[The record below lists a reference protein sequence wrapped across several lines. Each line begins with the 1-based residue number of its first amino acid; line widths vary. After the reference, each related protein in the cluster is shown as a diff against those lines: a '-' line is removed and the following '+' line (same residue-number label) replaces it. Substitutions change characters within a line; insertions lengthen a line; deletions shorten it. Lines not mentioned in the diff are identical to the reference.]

1 MCNLLSVFIMQLR
14 SHIWWGWYQQG
25 ILGSHAS
32 IMAPVKLEHYKAS
45 VINPCDQYTPPPRSY
60 LWMAEFDKGAA
71 QVGSC
76 RSHDTS
82 TKEPSEECGQDRP
95 PTFTQKTQKTLMP
108 HITTNTLSVPSFLKP
123 SYVQWCRGEERVLQ
137 SRWGGGY
144 TDSGCVWSEGRQPL
158 AGVERSLA
166 NEAGS
171 YLITWRGSGPFSHN

>member
-45 VINPCDQYTPPPRSY
+45 VINPCDQYPPPPPTLIYEWQNLTRGQ
-60 LWMAEFDKGAA
+60 LRWVAA
-71 QVGSC
+71 DHMIPALKSQVKNVD
-76 RSHDTS
+76 RTAPPPTS
-82 TKEPSEECGQDRP
+82 T
-95 PTFTQKTQKTLMP
+95 QKNQKTLMP

-137 SRWGGGY
+137 SRWGGG
-144 TDSGCVWSEGRQPL
+144 GEGGTQIVAAFDLKVASPL
-158 AGVERSLA
+158 LVLRDPWRTRLA
-166 NEAGS
+166 
-171 YLITWRGSGPFSHN
+171 LI